1 MSSTPVTVQ
10 PPIPPPPFP
19 VQWFAVQT
27 LARHEKR
34 VEAHLLDKRIST
46 YLPLLKKLQQWS
58 DRRKEVQVPLFGC
71 YLFVRIPPYWEPRL
85 QVLKT
90 FGVLNFVGSE
100 GQGTAIPNEEIESIR
115 AILREKVPY
124 GLHPFVRTGMRVRIR
139 GGSLDG
145 VEGILVGQNRDQSVV
160 VSVQLL
166 QRSLAIR
173 VEGYQIELM

>member
-1 MSSTPVTVQ
+1 MSSSLVSIQSPV
-10 PPIPPPPFP
+10 PPAPFP

-27 LARHEKR
+27 LARHEKK
-34 VEAHLLDKRIST
+34 VEGQLLDKHIFT
-46 YLPLLKKLQQWS
+46 YLPLLQKVQQWS

-71 YLFVRIPPYWEPRL
+71 YLFVRIPRFWETRL

-90 FGVLNFVGSE
+90 PGVLGFVGSE
-100 GQGTAIPNEEIESIR
+100 GQGTAIPDEEVESIR
-115 AILREKVPY
+115 VILREKVPY
-124 GLHPFVRTGMRVRIR
+124 GLHPFVRAGMKVRIR

-160 VSVQLL
+160 VSVELL

-173 VEGYQIELM
+173 VEGYQIDLI

>member
-1 MSSTPVTVQ
+1 MSSSLVTIQ
-10 PPIPPPPFP
+10 PPISPPMFP

-27 LARHEKR
+27 LARHEKH
-34 VEAHLLDKRIST
+34 VEAQLLEKRISS
-46 YLPLLKKLQQWS
+46 YLPLLKKVQQWS

-71 YLFVRIPPYWEPRL
+71 YVFVRIRRFWETRL

-90 FGVLNFVGSE
+90 PGVLGFVGCE
-100 GQGTAIPNEEIESIR
+100 GQGTAIPDEEVDSIR
-115 AILREKVPY
+115 KILNEKIPY
-124 GLHPFVRTGMRVRIR
+124 GLHPFVRVGMRVRIR

-145 VEGILVGQNRDQSVV
+145 IEGILVGQNRDQSVV

-173 VEGYQIELM
+173 VEGYQIELI

>member
-1 MSSTPVTVQ
+1 MSSPLATIK
-10 PPIPPPPFP
+10 PPLPALPFP

-34 VEAHLLDKRIST
+34 VEAQLLKKRIST
-46 YLPLLKKLQQWS
+46 YLPVLQKVQQWS
-58 DRRKEVQVPLFGC
+58 DRRKEVQLPLFGC
-71 YLFVRIPPYWEPRL
+71 YLFVRIPPLCEERL

-90 FGVLNFVGSE
+90 FGVLSFVGSE
-100 GQGTAIPNEEIESIR
+100 GQGTAIPDEEIESIR

-124 GLHPFVRTGMRVRIR
+124 GLHPFVRTGMKVRIR

-145 VEGILVGQNRDQSVV
+145 VEGILVGRNRDQSVV

-173 VEGYQIELM
+173 VEGYQIELI

>member
-1 MSSTPVTVQ
+1 MSSPLAAIQ

-46 YLPLLKKLQQWS
+46 YLPLLQKVQQWS

-71 YLFVRIPPYWEPRL
+71 YLFVRIPPFWEPRL

-90 FGVLNFVGSE
+90 FGVLSFVGSE
-100 GQGTAIPNEEIESIR
+100 GQGTAIPDEEIESIR
-115 AILREKVPY
+115 AILREKVAY

-145 VEGILVGQNRDQSVV
+145 IEGILVGKNRDQSVV

-173 VEGYQIELM
+173 VEGYQIELI

>member
-1 MSSTPVTVQ
+1 M
-10 PPIPPPPFP
+10 FP

-27 LARHEKR
+27 LARHEKH
-34 VEAHLLDKRIST
+34 VEAQLVDKRIST
-46 YLPLLKKLQQWS
+46 YLPLLKKVQQWS
-58 DRRKEVQVPLFGC
+58 DRRKEVQVPLFVC
-71 YLFVRIPPYWEPRL
+71 YLFVRIPRFWEMKL

-90 FGVLNFVGSE
+90 PGVLGFVGSE
-100 GQGTAIPNEEIESIR
+100 GKGTAVPDEEIESIR

-145 VEGILVGQNRDQSVV
+145 VEGILEGQNRDQSVV

-173 VEGYQIELM
+173 VEGYQIELI

>member
-1 MSSTPVTVQ
+1 MSSSPVTVQ

-19 VQWFAVQT
+19 VQWFAVHT

-34 VEAHLLDKRIST
+34 VEAQLLDKRIST
-46 YLPLLKKLQQWS
+46 YLPQLKKIQQWS

-71 YLFVRIPPYWEPRL
+71 YLFVRIPPFWEPRL

-90 FGVLNFVGSE
+90 FGVLSFVGSE
-100 GQGTAIPNEEIESIR
+100 GQGTAIPDEEIESIR

-124 GLHPFVRTGMRVRIR
+124 GLHPFLRTGMRVRIR

-145 VEGILVGQNRDQSVV
+145 IEGILVGQNRDQSVV
-160 VSVQLL
+160 VSVQLV

-173 VEGYQIELM
+173 VEGYQIELI